1 MVAQV
6 DKLKDT
12 VIASKV
18 IPALQSLNQQSPPPP
33 MPVSGGVSGAV
44 SGAAP
49 VPVQQQQGT
58 CSEAATCSLY
68 ASHFSWLL
76 TQDARHASQR
86 HQEACLCEML
96 A

>member
-18 IPALQSLNQQSPPPP
+18 IPALQSMGQQAPPPP

-58 CSEAATCSLY
+58 CSEAATCSAHTSY
-68 ASHFSWLL
+68 CSWLI
-76 TQDARHASQR
+76 TKHARHVSQ
-86 HQEACLCEML
+86 HLSV
-96 A
+96 